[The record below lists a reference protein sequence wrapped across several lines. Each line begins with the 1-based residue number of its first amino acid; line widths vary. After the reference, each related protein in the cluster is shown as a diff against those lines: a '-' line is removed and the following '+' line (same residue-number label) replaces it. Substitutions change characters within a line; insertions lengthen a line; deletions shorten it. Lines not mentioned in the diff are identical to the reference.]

1 MSRPELRK
9 HPAQT
14 RCLKTANMAGTQS
27 QWLHVE
33 EETLVNAAAPNYM
46 ARPEGLNKH
55 EITKVL
61 RQTGVPKKAYMRSG
75 RYKSSRV
82 LRKALKKYMS
92 FAVITA
98 SAAKAYIIEGRCPS
112 TSEIIRD
119 LTAIPW
125 EWPSP
130 PYPRWQSEQRHAR
143 MTCRHSKN
151 ENPPPRGVCVR
162 SLT

>member
-1 MSRPELRK
+1 
-9 HPAQT
+9 
-14 RCLKTANMAGTQS
+14 MAGTQS
-27 QWLHVE
+27 RWLHVE

-55 EITKVL
+55 EIIKVL

-98 SAAKAYIIEGRCPS
+98 SVAKAYIIEGRCPS
-112 TSEIIRD
+112 TSEIVRD
-119 LTAIPW
+119 LAAIPW

-130 PYPRWQSEQRHAR
+130 PYPRWQSAR
-143 MTCRHSKN
+143 MTRKN
-151 ENPPPRGVCVR
+151 AKNKNWQFTENKFIFGKRA
-162 SLT
+162 LKIEIHAQII

>member
-1 MSRPELRK
+1 MSGTELRK

-27 QWLHVE
+27 RWLHVE
-33 EETLVNAAAPNYM
+33 EETLVNAAAPNFM

-55 EITKVL
+55 EIIKVL

-82 LRKALKKYMS
+82 LRKALRKYMT

-98 SAAKAYIIEGRCPS
+98 SAAKAYILEGRCPS

-130 PYPRWQSEQRHAR
+130 PYPRWQSEHCHAR
-143 MTCRHSKN
+143 MTCQYSKN
-151 ENPPPRGVCVR
+151 KKLAVYRK
-162 SLT
+162 

>member
-1 MSRPELRK
+1 MSRTELRQ
-9 HPAQT
+9 HLAQT
-14 RCLKTANMAGTQS
+14 RYLKTANMAGTQS
-27 QWLHVE
+27 RWLHVE
-33 EETLVNAAAPNYM
+33 EETLVNAAAPNFM

-55 EITKVL
+55 EIIKVL
-61 RQTGVPKKAYMRSG
+61 RQTGVTVPKKAYMRSG

-82 LRKALKKYMS
+82 LRKALRKYMS

-98 SAAKAYIIEGRCPS
+98 SAAKAYILEGRCPS

-130 PYPRWQSEQRHAR
+130 PYPRWQSDQRHAQ
-143 MTCRHSKN
+143 MTCPHSKN
-151 ENPPPRGVCVR
+151 KK
-162 SLT
+162 

>member
-1 MSRPELRK
+1 MSGTELRK

-27 QWLHVE
+27 RWLHVE

-55 EITKVL
+55 EIVKVL
-61 RQTGVPKKAYMRSG
+61 RQTGVPKTAYMRSG

-82 LRKALKKYMS
+82 LRKALKKYMA
-92 FAVITA
+92 FVVITMVV
-98 SAAKAYIIEGRCPS
+98 AKYHLVDGRCPT
-112 TSEIIRD
+112 TSELIRD
-119 LTAIPW
+119 LVAIPY

-130 PYPRWQSEQRHAR
+130 PYPRWQSEHCHAR
-143 MTCRHSKN
+143 MTCQYSKN
-151 ENPPPRGVCVR
+151 KKLAVYRK
-162 SLT
+162 